1 MASNSTS
8 SGAPTPSFLSG
19 ESERSHS
26 LLSSS
31 LNHSTQGTM
40 NSISGVG
47 VPVRPYTLRGRNAV
61 PFSGA
66 IHHLQMW
73 VDALSFFFD
82 YHFSVPIEVF
92 FILIPFIIGFWKV
105 LWPPLM
111 RYIERRVSEVRRRVC
126 REVVALSTNR
136 FHFPGTM
143 GQDRNAIVQQ
153 AIFLYLTKVIWIKH
167 PLPANVWRNK
177 AASFLLV
184 DPFRSRVY
192 ESRSS
197 PFYVSSSDSDDQ
209 DDEDGNG
216 GMNSFLDAAGSAFV
230 RSKRLLQRLV
240 LIKLPV
246 EPFWIPIG
254 VNGIQI
260 SYHRKDVKIEKCDG
274 VKRILY
280 LQAYGSGAEGR
291 IKEFVDRA
299 LEYYISSIPTS
310 RSRQTRYFYE
320 LQVSPAS
327 GGGVGGLLGAGGAG
341 GDASSTLLFKRYV
354 LADDVPLHTVF
365 FPERERVWKLVDQ
378 FLFRQGRFA
387 TEGFPYKLGFL
398 LYGPPGTGKTA
409 LVKALAAYTGRHVVS
424 IPLHLIRTNQQL
436 YDIFLGRSFTCV
448 GEVGEEKLPL
458 EEIIFYMDDRE
469 GSNEVIWA
477 RQRKRVVRMR
487 KPTRL
492 TASIPSQRR
501 SHAKDNAAFVEGQ
514 KSSAHRLLHRRSDSN
529 DPMQEERRAG
539 EEVHDS
545 EEVKEEKKTMEEAA
559 DRMAAAF
566 TEEEDGEYKQV
577 VVALPEIRQ
586 KPRGRFGIEEEE
598 EGAEGGMYSG
608 QRWDARLLDDER
620 MMFPSAS
627 DGFSFSPGRE
637 FSVAASQRSATSFSG
652 DKRNPASGVPTRVTF
667 GNDGGRAAGMPPL
680 SSPPKRSIFSMFD
693 AATDKLDLSGLLN
706 VLDGVVDT
714 PGRIMVMS
722 TQHPERLDPA
732 LVRPGRISVKIR
744 MDFVQFDALV
754 GMAGL
759 HFGDVEPSA
768 QDEWDVMKK
777 WEEMQASLQTLS
789 GSQKKNTDQRE
800 EEAEPNAP
808 KEKEVWA
815 GKKEAVLSLQKQ
827 DHPAGDLEA
836 VKGTPD
842 VEGRTKNLKSAGVR
856 QTSSDVVKPVSKP
869 KKPLHPS
876 TTSGRGL
883 THIPLEMAK
892 AHLPVRQLSEGQIQR
907 LRETIGKLE
916 DEEIE
921 MQKNGKSLL
930 QSTKK
935 NVSDTPT
942 PHSDEDNVTNYNFHI
957 PPAAIGML
965 CAEHDTFDEFI
976 EGLVA
981 LIKGEQEY

>member
-1 MASNSTS
+1 MMVSNSTS
-8 SGAPTPSFLSG
+8 SSASTPSFLSG
-19 ESERSHS
+19 ESERSYS
-26 LLSSS
+26 FLSSS
-31 LNHSTQGTM
+31 LHNSTQGTM
-40 NSISGVG
+40 SSISGVG
-47 VPVRPYTLRGRNAV
+47 VPERPFASRSRNAV

-66 IHHLQMW
+66 IHYFQMW
-73 VDALSFFFD
+73 VDALSLFVD
-82 YHFSVPIEVF
+82 YHFSLPVEVF
-92 FILIPFIIGFWKV
+92 FILIPFFVGFWKV

-111 RYIERRVSEVRRRVC
+111 RYIERRVSDVRQRVC
-126 REVVALSTNR
+126 REVVSLSTTR
-136 FHFPGTM
+136 FNFPGTM

-153 AIFLYLTKVIWIKH
+153 AIFLYLTKVIWLKH

-177 AASFLLV
+177 AASFLLI

-197 PFYVSSSDSDDQ
+197 PFYVSSSDSDDL
-209 DDEDGNG
+209 DDADGDE
-216 GMNSFLDAAGSAFV
+216 GMNYLMDAAGSAFV

-254 VNGIQI
+254 VNGIQV

-274 VKRILY
+274 VKRTLF
-280 LQAYGSGAEGR
+280 LQAYGKGAEAR

-320 LQVSPAS
+320 LQLPTAS
-327 GGGVGGLLGAGGAG
+327 GGVGGPLPPGGGAA
-341 GDASSTLLFKRYV
+341 DSSFSLLFKRYV

-365 FPERERVWKLVDQ
+365 FPERERVQKLVDQ

-448 GEVGEEKLPL
+448 GEIGEEKLPL
-458 EEIIFYMDDRE
+458 EEIIFYMDDTE
-469 GSNEVIWA
+469 GSNEVILA

-487 KPTRL
+487 KPARL
-492 TASIPSQRR
+492 TASISSRRR
-501 SHAKDNAAFVEGQ
+501 SHAKDDAALIESQ
-514 KSSAHRLLHRRSDSN
+514 KSS
-529 DPMQEERRAG
+529 DPEEDRDEERSKV
-539 EEVHDS
+539 EEDNGV
-545 EEVKEEKKTMEEAA
+545 EESREEKEKKEEGA
-559 DRMAAAF
+559 DRRAAAV
-566 TEEEDGEYKQV
+566 TEEDGEYTQV
-577 VVALPEIRQ
+577 VVELPEIRQ
-586 KPRGRFGIEEEE
+586 KSRGRLGLEKDED
-598 EGAEGGMYSG
+598 GGEGGMYPGSRCG
-608 QRWDARLLDDER
+608 AGLLDDDR
-620 MMFPSAS
+620 LMLPSTA
-627 DGFSFSPGRE
+627 DGFSYSPVNEYSSG
-637 FSVAASQRSATSFSG
+637 ASQGSSASFSG
-652 DKRNPASGVPTRVTF
+652 DTRNPGTGFPSRVSFGTGDGKWGVV
-667 GNDGGRAAGMPPL
+667 PPL
-680 SSPPKRSIFSMFD
+680 SSAPKRSIFSMFD

-714 PGRIMVMS
+714 PGRIMVLS

-744 MDFVQFDALV
+744 MDYVQFDALV

-759 HFGDVEPSA
+759 HFGDLEPSL

-777 WEEMQASLQTLS
+777 WEEMQATLQTMS
-789 GSQKKNTDQRE
+789 GGQNKNTNQE
-800 EEAEPNAP
+800 QQEAKSNAA
-808 KEKEVWA
+808 KGKEVWEESSNDL
-815 GKKEAVLSLQKQ
+815 GFSQNQ
-827 DHPAGDLEA
+827 YHPAGEQEA
-836 VKGTPD
+836 VNMALD
-842 VEGRTKNLKSAGVR
+842 EEERRKNQKSGEVG
-856 QTSSDVVKPVSKP
+856 QSSSDVSTSLP
-869 KKPLHPS
+869 KRNRPPRPPS
-876 TTSGRGL
+876 TRGRGL

-892 AHLPVRQLSEGQIQR
+892 AHLPVRKLSEGQIQR

-916 DEEIE
+916 DEEKE
-921 MQKNGKSLL
+921 MQKNAKSLP
-930 QSTKK
+930 QKTKK
-935 NVSDTPT
+935 NVTGPT
-942 PHSDEDNVTNYNFHI
+942 PSHSVEDKDTDYNFHI
-957 PPAAIGML
+957 SPSAIGML